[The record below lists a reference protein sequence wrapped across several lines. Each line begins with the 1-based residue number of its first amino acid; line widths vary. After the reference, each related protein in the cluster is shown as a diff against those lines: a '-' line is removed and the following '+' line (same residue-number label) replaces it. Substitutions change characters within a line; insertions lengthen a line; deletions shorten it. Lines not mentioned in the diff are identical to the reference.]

1 MKVGLI
7 LFKSLWIHTQ
17 WLILLQADYSSD
29 SHAKD
34 HEAYMKISRS
44 KRKRARA
51 VADFERKDDDEL
63 GNIWRIIWMKT
74 FDGYYNTIHEKY
86 SHILLMI

>member
-1 MKVGLI
+1 MI
-7 LFKSLWIHTQ
+7 PF
-17 WLILLQADYSSD
+17 QADYSAD

-63 GNIWRIIWMKT
+63 GKKSMFNQTIRLNIHNIVK
-74 FDGYYNTIHEKY
+74 FNFNY
-86 SHILLMI
+86 SG

>member
-1 MKVGLI
+1 MI
-7 LFKSLWIHTQ
+7 
-17 WLILLQADYSSD
+17 LQADYSSD

-63 GNIWRIIWMKT
+63 GNI
-74 FDGYYNTIHEKY
+74 
-86 SHILLMI
+86 

>member
-1 MKVGLI
+1 MKMGLI
-7 LFKSLWIHTQ
+7 LFWSKSIRDHTQ
-17 WLILLQADYSSD
+17 WSILLQADYSSD

-63 GNIWRIIWMKT
+63 GIIWGITWMKS
-74 FDGYYNTIHEKY
+74 FDVTIQFIKN
-86 SHILLMI
+86 

>member
-1 MKVGLI
+1 MFQFLI
-7 LFKSLWIHTQ
+7 E
-17 WLILLQADYSSD
+17 QADYSAD

-34 HEAYMKISRS
+34 HDAYMKISRS

-63 GNIWRIIWMKT
+63 GNK
-74 FDGYYNTIHEKY
+74 
-86 SHILLMI
+86 SV

>member
-1 MKVGLI
+1 M
-7 LFKSLWIHTQ
+7 SYN
-17 WLILLQADYSSD
+17 ILLEILKTFQADYSAD

-51 VADFERKDDDEL
+51 ISDFERKDDDEL
-63 GNIWRIIWMKT
+63 GNRNSMKWKKR
-74 FDGYYNTIHEKY
+74 NTIQLQYK
-86 SHILLMI
+86 

>member
-1 MKVGLI
+1 MQS
-7 LFKSLWIHTQ
+7 F
-17 WLILLQADYSSD
+17 QADYSAD

-63 GNIWRIIWMKT
+63 GK
-74 FDGYYNTIHEKY
+74 K
-86 SHILLMI
+86 